1 VDSAQPQQQQ
11 QQQARD
17 PIIVAEPVLY
27 GVHNH
32 VHLDTARGSNASGQQ
47 QSGESGGV
55 MASLQ
60 QLRAMFNTEEDSEPL
75 PSNAIGIITANTVYM
90 DPLMHRSQ
98 YSASERSL

>member
-1 VDSAQPQQQQ
+1 
-11 QQQARD
+11 
-17 PIIVAEPVLY
+17 
-27 GVHNH
+27 
-32 VHLDTARGSNASGQQ
+32 
-47 QSGESGGV
+47 